1 VIEVLNEAGADVDE
15 RALVDVARHVLDRM
29 GVSPQAELSISLQD
43 AAEMERLHVQ
53 YMDLPGPTDVLAF
66 PMDELDLRG
75 ARGVPQ
81 GSGSEDEDA
90 APTLLGDVVLCVE
103 VAERQAREA
112 GHSTLDELQLL
123 TAHGVLHLLG
133 FDHAE
138 PDEHAEMFGL
148 QAELLAS
155 FRSGGPLGGEPA
167 HGAQP
172 EQERGGAGPGGEQ
185 EPGLRP

>member
-1 VIEVLNEAGADVDE
+1 MIEVLNEAG
-15 RALVDVARHVLDRM
+15 VDVARHVLDRM
-29 GVSPQAELSISLQD
+29 GVSPQAELSISIQD

-75 ARGVPQ
+75 SRGVPQ
-81 GSGSEDEDA
+81 GMQPDEDDEL
-90 APTLLGDVVLCVE
+90 PTVLGDVVLCPE
-103 VAERQAREA
+103 VAERQAAEA
-112 GHSTLDELQLL
+112 GHTTLDELQLL

-155 FRSGGPLGGEPA
+155 FRSGGASGDRGEPA
-167 HGAQP
+167 DGAQA
-172 EQERGGAGPGGEQ
+172 EQQGSGAGDRGEQ
-185 EPGLRP
+185 EPGLRA